1 MPIQP
6 YRRMKTYP
14 CLSITLVDNIY
25 FIPHNLWKTL
35 LITLGKRLN
44 NPSLIHNCL
53 LTPKNWWITKK
64 LFWRNASVI
73 NTFRATKVMNIC
85 TMPYPLLLCGKHI

>member
-35 LITLGKRLN
+35 LITRVKRLN
-44 NPSLIHNCL
+44 NLSLIHNHTL
-53 LTPKNWWITKK
+53 IP
-64 LFWRNASVI
+64 
-73 NTFRATKVMNIC
+73 
-85 TMPYPLLLCGKHI
+85 